1 MGYKGKWSERNK
13 NPYVNEKILKKIRQM
28 NQTGERKIIK
38 VWDRACTITQEM
50 VGHTIAVY
58 NGQKFI
64 PVYIQPEMVGHKLGE
79 FSLTRTFRGH
89 PDKSAKA
96 VKKK

>member
-1 MGYKGKWSERNK
+1 MGFKGKWNERNK
-13 NPYVNEKILKKIRQM
+13 NPYVNEKILKKIRKM
-28 NQTGERKIIK
+28 NETGERKIIK

-50 VGHTIAVY
+50 VGHSIAVY

-89 PDKSAKA
+89 PDKSAKV